1 MTGTRP
7 PGSREGPLS
16 PGAAGS
22 PPAPQGGGSGRTGRG
37 LNSTSAARRPLKS
50 ATRKMRCRRASR
62 GSAQYWAS
70 RSRQQR
76 SGHPPRTIPAFAHLP
91 AGGIEISASVKADST
106 ALKSIRSFEENAPM
120 TLCIKKCYAES
131 IANLSVYLAK
141 NINNRLVILRIT
153 RYHRHTGKYRNNSDG
168 GDGNVSRCS
177 ADNSRP
183 NAGYRR

>member
-1 MTGTRP
+1 MGIRPPASRKGPRSPPGAGTR
-7 PGSREGPLS
+7 LS
-16 PGAAGS
+16 PPDGE
-22 PPAPQGGGSGRTGRG
+22 SGCIDRG
-37 LNSTSAARRPLKS
+37 LNNISGARRPLKS
-50 ATRKMRCRRASR
+50 ATRKTRCRRASR
-62 GSAQYWAS
+62 GLAQCWAS
-70 RSRQQR
+70 MSRHAR

-91 AGGIEISASVKADST
+91 EAGIGISASVKADNT

-141 NINNRLVILRIT
+141 NINTRLVILRIT